1 MAQDIKIKADVRV
14 EQGSAAS
21 RRLRRSGS
29 VPGIVYGGDNE
40 PRMIELNEH
49 DFSLLLAHHAS
60 EHLIM
65 DLQVGKDKMV
75 KVLLEE
81 VQHHPV
87 SGRVMHVD
95 FREISM
101 TEKISL
107 AVPVELTGEPV
118 GVATQGGVL
127 EQMLR
132 EVEVEC
138 LPADV
143 LEQIEVDVSGLHI
156 GETATVAVIELDSA
170 KYTVLTAADVALA
183 GVAAPRVAEDAEEGE
198 EEAESSDQEPE
209 VIGEKK
215 DAEEEG

>member
-107 AVPVELTGEPV
+107 AVPVELTGEPE
-118 GVATQGGVL
+118 GVSMQGGVL

-156 GETATVAVIELDSA
+156 GETATVADIELDSA